1 MNKVLKFII
10 VLINLGMLY
19 LAYEWYLKTNENE
32 PKIVILGQ
40 ILAILGL
47 LFEQKVTK
55 VFTKDI
61 YNSEVKIE
69 RKSTDSIHTE
79 NVKDSTIDIK

>member
-19 LAYEWYLKTNENE
+19 LAYEWYLKTNEYE

-40 ILAILGL
+40 ILAVLGL
-47 LFEQKVTK
+47 LFEQKVTE
-55 VFTKDI
+55 VFTKNID
-61 YNSEVKIE
+61 NSEVKIE

>member
-1 MNKVLKFII
+1 MNKPLKFFI
-10 VLINLGMLY
+10 VLINVIMLY
-19 LAYEWYLKTNENE
+19 LAYEWYLKTNDNE
-32 PKIVILGQ
+32 PKIVVWGQ

-61 YNSEVKIE
+61 DNSDVKIK
-69 RKSTDSIHTE
+69 RKSTDEIHTE
-79 NVKDSTIDIK
+79 NVKDSTIDIQ